1 MPSQPIQSSRARWRP
16 CRWLVLF
23 ALSATAATLPA
34 TARATVVERVVA
46 VVGEKAILFSD
57 LRDRARPMLLR
68 VHTEVPAGAQ
78 RSAAISQVYKVL
90 LDSLIDEELEL
101 RAASR
106 SKIVVTAKEI
116 DDALARIAS
125 QNKLSVEQV
134 IEEATRA
141 GLSERQYRSE
151 LRRQVLEAKLLNL
164 RLQGRIRVTDE
175 DTRGA
180 YRRIVLE
187 ERRKHRFRPAWIVL
201 PIPSGASSDAL
212 AEQRRL
218 AESISQQ
225 AANGAD
231 FAELARQHSSDT
243 RTRASGGLLAW
254 MKPGQLAPLLDRIA
268 LSLAAGQVS
277 GPVRLDDRLVIL
289 KVVERDPSEL
299 PSYEDARSEL
309 AERVYM
315 EKMNKARR
323 QWLDSLRRR
332 THVDVRL

>member
-1 MPSQPIQSSRARWRP
+1 MPTWRTTRSSHGLRP
-16 CRWLVLF
+16 GLWVLLGLC
-23 ALSATAATLPA
+23 ALGALLPA
-34 TARATVVERVVA
+34 TAHGTVVERVVA

-57 LRDRARPMLLR
+57 LRERARPMLLR
-68 VHTEVPAGAQ
+68 VHQEVPAGAQ
-78 RSAAISQVYKVL
+78 RAAAISQVYKL
-90 LDSLIDEELEL
+90 MLDSMIDEELEL

-106 SKIVVTAKEI
+106 SKVVVTAREI
-116 DDALARIAS
+116 DDALARIAA
-125 QNKLSVEQV
+125 QNKLTVEQV

-141 GLSERQYRSE
+141 GLTERQYRSE

-180 YRRIVLE
+180 YRRIVLD
-187 ERRKHRFRPAWIVL
+187 ERKKQRFRPAWITL
-201 PIPSGASSDAL
+201 PAPADASSDVIAK
-212 AEQRRL
+212 QRSL
-218 AESISQQ
+218 AESIQQ
-225 AANGAD
+225 RAAAGAD
-231 FAELARQHSSDT
+231 FAALAREHSSDA
-243 RTRASGGLLAW
+243 RTRDAGGLLAW
-254 MKPGQLAPLLDRIA
+254 MKPGQLPPAVDRAA
-268 LSLAAGQVS
+268 LSLSAGQVA
-277 GPVRLDDRLVIL
+277 GPIRLDDRFVVIQ
-289 KVVERDPSEL
+289 VVERDPSEL